1 MLRTLAVVVL
11 DGRIGTL
18 MPIEIITKF
27 IAENSE
33 LIYATRS
40 YKDQMLN
47 FRPYLVPF

>member
-1 MLRTLAVVVL
+1 MLKTGSSIFLKNA
-11 DGRIGTL
+11 IYS
-18 MPIEIITKF
+18 KF
-27 IAENSE
+27 RLFIKSIAENSV